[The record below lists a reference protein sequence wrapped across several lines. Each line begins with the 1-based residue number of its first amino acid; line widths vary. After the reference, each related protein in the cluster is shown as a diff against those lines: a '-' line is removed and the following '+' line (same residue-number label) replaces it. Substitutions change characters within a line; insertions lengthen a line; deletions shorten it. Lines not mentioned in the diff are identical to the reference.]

1 MTCAKYRSVALAT
14 VALIG
19 LPALAQETQ
28 EQSPPDPQT
37 AALLERI
44 EQLEAELADL
54 RGVVLQSTETAS
66 KAEAAAQDA
75 VDRIAEVQD
84 QTSPAPSYAVS
95 PGMPDTKWHLAGYA
109 DVGFVGG
116 DTPGP
121 DSFVSGKFNPALHF
135 QYKDFLLFEGE
146 FEYATTG
153 DGKTESE
160 LEYSQI
166 DLVLN
171 DHAVLVVG
179 KYLSPIGQFQERL
192 HPSWINKVQGAPA
205 GFGHDGVQPTSD
217 TGVQLRGSI
226 PAGSTRLTYALAV
239 GNGPRTTSEGGVE
252 LMGMGSDDNSN
263 KSVGGRVGFFPM
275 PALEVGGSYLTARV
289 DGIMNPDMPVPSG
302 SGLPLDARFQLWG
315 VDAAY
320 TKGPLAARF
329 EYLKSERGKLFTATD
344 EEPDGVLL
352 PDLEMEAWYG
362 QVSYRLSGVS
372 DSEIIHRLEP
382 VVRYG
387 EFSISGHP
395 ELEDENAQNRLNAGL
410 NYWLAP
416 TIVAKAGLE
425 WRDYTVPG
433 VPDETLIQFQLGY
446 GF

>member
-1 MTCAKYRSVALAT
+1 MTCTNCRSMALAT

-19 LPALAQETQ
+19 LPAFAQETQ
-28 EQSPPDPQT
+28 GQSLPNPQT
-37 AALLERI
+37 AALMERI

-54 RGVVLQSTETAS
+54 RGEILQSSETAG
-66 KAEAAAQDA
+66 KAEAAAKDA
-75 VDRIAEVQD
+75 LDRVAEVQD
-84 QTSPAPSYAVS
+84 QAPLVPAYSGPA
-95 PGMPDTKWHLAGYA
+95 GMPDTKWHLAGYA

-116 DTPGP
+116 DISGP

-146 FEYATTG
+146 LEYATTG
-153 DGKTESE
+153 DGETTSE

-171 DHAVLVVG
+171 DHATLVVG

-205 GFGHDGVQPTSD
+205 GFGHDGVQPASD
-217 TGVQLRGSI
+217 TGVQLRGSL

-252 LMGMGSDDNSN
+252 LMGMGSDENSN
-263 KSVGGRVGFFPM
+263 KSVGGRVGFFPV
-275 PALEVGGSYLTARV
+275 PALELGGSYLTARV
-289 DGIMNPDMPVPSG
+289 DGITDQGVPVPAG

-320 TKGPLAARF
+320 TKGPVAARF
-329 EYLKSERGKLFTATD
+329 EYLKSERGKLFTITD

-352 PDLEMEAWYG
+352 PDLRMEAWYG
-362 QVSYRLSGVS
+362 QLSYRLSGFS
-372 DSEIIHRLEP
+372 DSEVIHKLEP

-387 EFSISGHP
+387 EFSIRGHP
-395 ELEDENAQNRLNAGL
+395 ELEEENAQKRLNAGL

-416 TIVAKAGLE
+416 TIVARAGFE

-433 VPDETLIQFQLGY
+433 VRNETLIQFQLGY